1 MSLSVVSVKS
11 AFLHEGYI
19 AAIENCGAPIAVKHT
34 LFPMHVVSLLLGIS
48 FNTIFAMHVT
58 SLLLGASF
66 NTKLWLQN
74 FILEH
79 YSYYTIKCLKRV
91 TVD

>member
-1 MSLSVVSVKS
+1 MSLSLVSGKLD
-11 AFLHEGYI
+11 FLHDGYI
-19 AAIENCGAPIAVKHT
+19 AATENCCVS
-34 LFPMHVVSLLLGIS
+34 MVVNRTIFATSVASLLLGTS
-48 FNTIFAMHVT
+48 FNTIFAKRTM

-79 YSYYTIKCLKRV
+79 YT
-91 TVD
+91 